1 MRIGIYGGSFN
12 PVHNGHIHLAGT
24 AIEELGLDRLYLIPS
39 RISPHRSTAE
49 YVAPED
55 RLEMLRLACK
65 GSRYRKILRVSDYEL
80 RSDRVSYT
88 IYTVEEFRRRFPKEE
103 LVLLIGS
110 DMLLSFDK
118 WHRYEDILHEVTL
131 AAFSREEGD
140 LEELRKKAEELGKYG
155 KVLISRA
162 EPVVVSST
170 EIRKKIAKNENY
182 SCYLDKNVVQYIRS
196 GNLYADKNAEGE
208 AEG

>member
-1 MRIGIYGGSFN
+1 MSDFELKTDRI
-12 PVHNGHIHLAGT
+12 
-24 AIEELGLDRLYLIPS
+24 
-39 RISPHRSTAE
+39 
-49 YVAPED
+49 
-55 RLEMLRLACK
+55 
-65 GSRYRKILRVSDYEL
+65 
-80 RSDRVSYT
+80 SYT

-118 WHRYEDILHEVTL
+118 WHRYEDILREVTL

-140 LEELRKKAEELGKYG
+140 LEELEKKADELRRFGRVILSK
-155 KVLISRA
+155 A
-162 EPVVVSST
+162 DPVVVSST

-196 GNLYADKNAEGE
+196 GNLYADEKADKE
-208 AEG
+208 AES